1 MSTHRCVDYNLA
13 MSKPS
18 NLRSIAS
25 SPGAR
30 GLDDHIAVRVARIT
44 DIVSRIATLT
54 IESRWGLSN
63 TDLRLLNNLDGAP
76 PMALSELA
84 RRSHVDKAWVSR
96 SLRDLEKRKL
106 VRRGSHEKDT
116 RLALISLSAQGQSL
130 LDEVRPFALKNE
142 VELLAGIDA
151 RQLKR
156 LLDALE
162 ANADAQFQRFQ
173 ANPASG
179 ISRK

>member
-1 MSTHRCVDYNLA
+1 MR
-13 MSKPS
+13 KPS
-18 NLRSIAS
+18 NLRSIVS
-25 SPGAR
+25 TPGAR
-30 GLDDHIAVRVARIT
+30 GLDDHIAVRVARIS
-44 DIVSRIATLT
+44 DIVSRVATLT

-106 VRRGSHEKDT
+106 VRRSSHEKDS
-116 RLALISLSAQGQSL
+116 RVALISLSAQGQAL

-142 VELLAGIDA
+142 VELLSGVDA

-156 LLDALE
+156 LLDRLE
-162 ANADAQFQRFQ
+162 ANADAQLLRFQ
-173 ANPASG
+173 ARPPVG
-179 ISRK
+179 TPRQ